1 MRPTRAPTRA
11 AAAAASLPACPPPI
25 TSTSKTA
32 RFVMAEPMSEP
43 RRVVKT
49 VSRGTSSGSLNS
61 ARFAVEKRNRMMDFD
76 AAHKDKLGESKHRSE
91 ENTSELQSLMRIS
104 YAVFCSK
111 KQNKLNKTT

>member
-49 VSRGTSSGSLNS
+49 ASRGTSSGSLNS
-61 ARFAVEKRNRMMDFD
+61 AHFAVEKRNRMMDFD
-76 AAHKDKLGESKHRSE
+76 AAHKDRSE
-91 ENTSELQSLMRIS
+91 ERRVGKECVSTCRSRWSP
-104 YAVFCSK
+104 YHK
-111 KQNKLNKTT
+111 KKTNKNNHKDTEYH